1 MNGGNEFGASV
12 YSEAKSEYTKQLTL
26 FILTPFHR
34 FFMES
39 LAKATEEEPNSRKVL
54 SRFQDIL
61 SEIPEWNIDKVER
74 ETSKIIA
81 ECRCDYLEELVTAVF
96 IAHTKI
102 LTAIRLSNKNKK
114 VQITVPKLNHFVHRA
129 LTECGRQLWGSVFLF
144 QSDIA
149 SIEKQKNHRQIE
161 LLIKEGIEH
170 SISGLLPI
178 KSILKDNINDEDDD
192 EEEASDLTT
201 NDVSNGGA
209 VPTPMETKTVDDVPA
224 PTETKTVD
232 DVPAPTE
239 TKTVDDVPAPTET
252 KPVDAMPSSN
262 VNAEPT
268 PIETKTVDTSLPS
281 VTPPLEDVK
290 IINNPSVSTMNAVS
304 TTNQVVSK
312 KVEIIKDDTEA
323 PIINLDVPNQVEFAD
338 MNHMHAAEENDMT
351 FMPSSIIEDTNG
363 TIKILDDDAGEIS
376 DIEDLDIT
384 SPEELGLGDFETL

>member
-192 EEEASDLTT
+192 EEEPSDLP
-201 NDVSNGGA
+201 NANEVSNGGA
-209 VPTPMETKTVDDVPA
+209 VNAESKSDVVDTVSSRDA
-224 PTETKTVD
+224 VD
-232 DVPAPTE
+232 AEPS
-239 TKTVDDVPAPTET
+239 PTET
-252 KPVDAMPSSN
+252 KPVDAQPS
-262 VNAEPT
+262 PT
-268 PIETKTVDTSLPS
+268 ETKPVDAQPSPTETKTIDTSIPS
-281 VTPPLEDVK
+281 VTPSEDVK
-290 IINNPSVSTMNAVS
+290 IINNSSVSTMNTVS
-304 TTNQVVSK
+304 SVNLQVSK
-312 KVEIIKDDTEA
+312 KLEVIKDDIET

>member
-1 MNGGNEFGASV
+1 
-12 YSEAKSEYTKQLTL
+12 
-26 FILTPFHR
+26 
-34 FFMES
+34 MES

-192 EEEASDLTT
+192 EEEPSDLP
-201 NDVSNGGA
+201 NANEVSNGGA
-209 VPTPMETKTVDDVPA
+209 VNAESKSDVVDTVSSRDA
-224 PTETKTVD
+224 VD
-232 DVPAPTE
+232 AEPS
-239 TKTVDDVPAPTET
+239 PTET
-252 KPVDAMPSSN
+252 KPVDAQPS
-262 VNAEPT
+262 PT
-268 PIETKTVDTSLPS
+268 ETKPVDAQPSPTETKTIDTSIPS
-281 VTPPLEDVK
+281 VTPSEDVK
-290 IINNPSVSTMNAVS
+290 IINNSSVSTMNTVS
-304 TTNQVVSK
+304 SVNLQVSK
-312 KVEIIKDDTEA
+312 KLEVIKDDIET

>member
-192 EEEASDLTT
+192 EEEASDLP
-201 NDVSNGGA
+201 NANEVSNGGA
-209 VPTPMETKTVDDVPA
+209 VNAESKSDVVDTVSSRDA
-224 PTETKTVD
+224 VD
-232 DVPAPTE
+232 AEPS
-239 TKTVDDVPAPTET
+239 PTET
-252 KPVDAMPSSN
+252 KPVDAQPS
-262 VNAEPT
+262 PT
-268 PIETKTVDTSLPS
+268 ETKPVDAQPSPTVTKTIDTSIPS
-281 VTPPLEDVK
+281 VTPSEDVK
-290 IINNPSVSTMNAVS
+290 IINNSSVSTMNTVS
-304 TTNQVVSK
+304 SVNLQVSK
-312 KVEIIKDDTEA
+312 KLEVIKDDIET

>member
-39 LAKATEEEPNSRKVL
+39 LSKATEEEPNSRKVL
-54 SRFQDIL
+54 SHFQDIL

-74 ETSKIIA
+74 ETNKIIA

-144 QSDIA
+144 QSDIP

-201 NDVSNGGA
+201 NEASNGGA
-209 VPTPMETKTVDDVPA
+209 VNTPTETKPVDDVPP

-232 DVPAPTE
+232 AQPSSNVDVQPI
-239 TKTVDDVPAPTET
+239 PTET
-252 KPVDAMPSSN
+252 KP
-262 VNAEPT
+262 
-268 PIETKTVDTSLPS
+268 VDTSLPS
-281 VTPPLEDVK
+281 VTPPVIPPSEDLK
-290 IINNPSVSTMNAVS
+290 IINNPSVSTMNTVS
-304 TTNQVVSK
+304 TLNQVVSK
-312 KVEIIKDDTEA
+312 KVEIIKDDTET
-323 PIINLDVPNQVEFAD
+323 PIINLDVPSQVEFAD

-351 FMPSSIIEDTNG
+351 FMPSSVIEDTNG
-363 TIKILDDDAGEIS
+363 TIKILDEDAGEIS
-376 DIEDLDIT
+376 DIEDLDVT
-384 SPEELGLGDFETL
+384 SPEELDLGDFETL

>member
-54 SRFQDIL
+54 SHFQDIL

-74 ETSKIIA
+74 ETTKIIA

-144 QSDIA
+144 QSDIP

-192 EEEASDLTT
+192 EEETSDLTT
-201 NDVSNGGA
+201 NDVINGGA
-209 VPTPMETKTVDDVPA
+209 VNT
-224 PTETKTVD
+224 
-232 DVPAPTE
+232 
-239 TKTVDDVPAPTET
+239 PTET
-252 KPVDAMPSSN
+252 KPVDPVPSSD
-262 VNAEPT
+262 VDAQPSPIETKPVDAQSSPT
-268 PIETKTVDTSLPS
+268 ETKTVDTSLPS
-281 VTPPLEDVK
+281 VTATVIPPSDDQK
-290 IINNPSVSTMNAVS
+290 IINTPSVSTMNTVS
-304 TTNQVVSK
+304 SVNLQVSK
-312 KVEIIKDDTEA
+312 KVEIIKDDTET
-323 PIINLDVPNQVEFAD
+323 PIINLDVPSQVEFAD

-351 FMPSSIIEDTNG
+351 FMPSSVIEDTNG
-363 TIKILDDDAGEIS
+363 TIKILDEDAGEIS
-376 DIEDLDIT
+376 DIEDLDVT
-384 SPEELGLGDFETL
+384 SPEELDLGDFETL

>member
-1 MNGGNEFGASV
+1 
-12 YSEAKSEYTKQLTL
+12 
-26 FILTPFHR
+26 
-34 FFMES
+34 
-39 LAKATEEEPNSRKVL
+39 
-54 SRFQDIL
+54 
-61 SEIPEWNIDKVER
+61 
-74 ETSKIIA
+74 
-81 ECRCDYLEELVTAVF
+81 
-96 IAHTKI
+96 
-102 LTAIRLSNKNKK
+102 
-114 VQITVPKLNHFVHRA
+114 
-129 LTECGRQLWGSVFLF
+129 
-144 QSDIA
+144 
-149 SIEKQKNHRQIE
+149 
-161 LLIKEGIEH
+161 
-170 SISGLLPI
+170 
-178 KSILKDNINDEDDD
+178 LKDNINDEDDD